1 MNLRPITLKEDKA
14 NEIYAS
20 ADCQQL
26 LNMYDDFYPKVGFNI
41 PWVGYF
47 VVRQNQIVGSCSFV
61 GQPIDGKIEISYWTF
76 KDYEGQGIAYT
87 AAIVQQ
93 LIPL

>member
-1 MNLRPITLKEDKA
+1 MNLKPITLQEDKT

-26 LNMYDDFYPKVGFNI
+26 LNMYDHFYPKIGFSI

-61 GQPIDGKIEISYWTF
+61 GQPQDGKVEIALL
-76 KDYEGQGIAYT
+76 DI
-87 AAIVQQ
+87 
-93 LIPL
+93 